1 MERRLSSRWNPSPE
15 EQFAWGS
22 QSTRRTLR
30 PWRARQAARLM
41 AVVVL
46 PTPPFWLTRPRIL
59 PMAIQSNGKGGSRIA
74 ARSVENRANLW
85 KPPAVGQAKK
95 PPRPCRARLSR
106 QGRGGGGGSAKKSVR
121 WKTSVFLGR
130 NQAAGRRIFGG
141 PPFLDCPEMFHVEHS
156 PL

>member
-59 PMAIQSNGKGGSRIA
+59 PMAIQSNGKGGSGIA
-74 ARSVENRANLW
+74 SRSVENRANLW
-85 KPPAVGQAKK
+85 KALAARRSKK
-95 PPRPCRARLSR
+95 RANPYGARLSR
-106 QGRGGGGGSAKKSVR
+106 QGRGGGGGARKN
-121 WKTSVFLGR
+121 L
-130 NQAAGRRIFGG
+130 FGG
-141 PPFLDCPEMFHVEHS
+141 KLPGFWLES
-156 PL
+156 RGR